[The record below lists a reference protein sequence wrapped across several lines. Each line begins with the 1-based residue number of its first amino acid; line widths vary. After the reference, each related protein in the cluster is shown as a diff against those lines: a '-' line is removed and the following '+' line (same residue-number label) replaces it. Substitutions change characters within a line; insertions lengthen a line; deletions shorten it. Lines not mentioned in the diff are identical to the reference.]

1 MKNTSEIKSLLY
13 VRVSTSKQK
22 TERQVSELTEM
33 VARDGG
39 SLVGKFS
46 DKISGTKRL
55 FDRESGSLLKG
66 MIERGEVDVIYTHE
80 VSRLGRLVSDVS
92 SVVEFLVKHKV
103 NLRVLNSG
111 LSLFRNGVY
120 DPNAAMMINM
130 MVTMAQN
137 ERDTLSMRIKSG
149 LKQAVKNGVKLGNSR
164 HPKTD
169 EVIQL
174 ILQNKSFNQIKKIT
188 GIGKTTF
195 YRIKKS
201 VL

>member
-1 MKNTSEIKSLLY
+1 MKNTNEIKSLLY

-39 SLVGKFS
+39 SLVGEFS

-55 FDRESGSLLKG
+55 FDRESGSLLKA

-149 LKQAVKNGVKLGNSR
+149 LKQAVKNGVKLGNSK

-174 ILQNKSFNQIKKIT
+174 ILQKKSFNQIKKIT

-195 YRIKKS
+195 YKIKKS

>member
-1 MKNTSEIKSLLY
+1 MKNTKEIKSLLY

-39 SLVGKFS
+39 SLVGEFS

-55 FDRESGSLLKG
+55 FDRESGSLLKA
-66 MIERGEVDVIYTHE
+66 MVERGEVDVIYTHE

-111 LSLFRNGVY
+111 LSLFRDGVY

-149 LKQAVKNGVKLGNSR
+149 LKQASKNGVKLGKAK

-169 EVIQL
+169 EVTEL
-174 ILQNKSFNQIKKIT
+174 ILKKKSFNQIKKIT

-195 YRIKKS
+195 YKIKKS